1 MKTHLANSVLSLF
14 PTSSF
19 PGKDIFLLG
28 AGVLGVLLI
37 LPDVEGADTGCLG
50 CLGLL
55 EVGVDKLSPRAVG
68 LAVGGGKSG
77 MTDLGWGTRW
87 TSPATGWPGRL
98 GREASIL
105 VPSKLLEWLSSG
117 TLSEIADNYRSKN
130 TIKYNNDNNTLGK
143 IML

>member
-1 MKTHLANSVLSLF
+1 MKAQLANSLLSLF

-19 PGKDIFLLG
+19 PGKDIFLLV

-37 LPDVEGADTGCLG
+37 MPEVEGADTGCLG

-87 TSPATGWPGRL
+87 TSPAIGWPGRL

-105 VPSKLLEWLSSG
+105 VPSKLLEWLRAG
-117 TLSEIADNYRSKN
+117 TLSEIADKDKSMN
-130 TIKYNNDNNTLGK
+130 TIKYKNVNNTLGK